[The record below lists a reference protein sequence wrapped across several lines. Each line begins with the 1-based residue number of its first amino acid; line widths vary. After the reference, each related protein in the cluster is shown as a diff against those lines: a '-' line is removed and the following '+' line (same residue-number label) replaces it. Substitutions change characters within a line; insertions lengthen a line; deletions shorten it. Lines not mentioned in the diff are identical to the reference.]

1 MVKETK
7 FYDILGVKP
16 NVTNDELKRAYKKLA
31 LKYHPDKN
39 PNEGEKFKLIAAAY
53 ETLSDPE
60 KRKIYDRGG
69 EQALKEGGGGGGG
82 FHNPFDIF
90 EMFFG
95 GGGGGGRRRA
105 NRGRDKAHPVSVSL
119 EELYNGSVRKMALRK
134 RVICQACEGKGGKNV
149 SVCSSCKGQGVVIRV
164 VQIAPGMVQ
173 QSQSICDDCSGQG
186 ENCAPGD
193 RCKVCDG
200 QKTIQERKILEV
212 HIDKGMEQGQKIPFV
227 GEGDQEPGME
237 PGDVIFVVDEK
248 EHETFAREGLDL
260 SMKME
265 ISLTEALCGFQR
277 PIKTLDNRMLV
288 ITQMPGDVIKH
299 GDIKCIM
306 NEGMPTYKNPFEKGR
321 LIVQF
326 AVKFP
331 QRVDPAIACQLEN
344 LLPKREEVMITED
357 AEEVFME
364 DFDLENERRRR
375 RYEEEGRREDGERHY
390 MGGEGHGQGVSCQT
404 S

>member
-39 PNEGEKFKLIAAAY
+39 PNEGERFKLIAAAY

-60 KRKIYDRGG
+60 KRKIYDQGG
-69 EQALKEGGGGGGG
+69 EQALKEGGAGGGG

-95 GGGGGGRRRA
+95 GGGGGRRRA
-105 NRGRDKAHPVSVSL
+105 NRGRDKVHAISLSL
-119 EELYNGSVRKMALRK
+119 EELYNGSVRKMALKK
-134 RVICQACEGKGGKNV
+134 RVICQTCDGKGGKNV
-149 SVCSSCKGQGVVIRV
+149 TTCRRCKGRGMVMRV
-164 VQIAPGMVQ
+164 VQIGPGMIQ
-173 QSQSICDDCSGQG
+173 QSQSACDDCQGQG
-186 ENCAPGD
+186 ESCAPED
-193 RCKVCDG
+193 RCKTCNG
-200 QKTIQERKILEV
+200 QKTVQERKVLEV
-212 HIDKGMEQGQKIPFV
+212 HIDKGMDVGQKIPFL
-227 GEGDQEPGME
+227 GEGDQEPGIE
-237 PGDVIFVVDEK
+237 PGDIIFVIDEQ
-248 EHETFAREGLDL
+248 EHEYFTRKGLNL
-260 SMKME
+260 TMKME

-277 PIKTLDNRMLV
+277 PIRTLDGRTLV
-288 ITQMPGDVIKH
+288 ITQMPGDVVKH

-306 NEGMPTYKNPFEKGR
+306 NEGMPMYKNPFEKGK

-331 QRVDPAIACQLEN
+331 DKVDPAVAGKLEH

-357 AEEVFME
+357 AEEVIME
-364 DFDLENERRRR
+364 DLDLESEQRRQM
-375 RYEEEGRREDGERHY
+375 RYEEDDNGERHY
-390 MGGEGHGQGVSCQT
+390 MGGDGHGQGVSCQT